1 MSVASAVTGVD
12 AGGPAGRSKDS
23 RITSPLSKEGG
34 ERGRRERRVLAS
46 GAFART
52 PLSPPTDES
61 VPLFLFG
68 ETRRAAIE
76 PLATEIVSRARFQLP
91 L

>member
-12 AGGPAGRSKDS
+12 AGGPAGTSKDS

-52 PLSPPTDES
+52 PLRPPADES
-61 VPLFLFG
+61 VTSFFL
-68 ETRRAAIE
+68 E
-76 PLATEIVSRARFQLP
+76 
-91 L
+91 